1 MPGLQ
6 SLLLLNMKT
15 SLHKPFSLNP
25 RSTLIAL
32 KYLFLK
38 ETVRLIL
45 SGPPCKD
52 DNALS
57 LHPRSTLIA
66 LKYLFLKETVRLILS
81 GPPCKDGNS
90 LFQLWFINLGDL
102 RTSTAGKHWI

>member
-1 MPGLQ
+1 MT
-6 SLLLLNMKT
+6 SAWFTKFVIVNMKT

-25 RSTLIAL
+25 RSTLIVL

-38 ETVRLIL
+38 QTVR
-45 SGPPCKD
+45 
-52 DNALS
+52 
-57 LHPRSTLIA
+57 
-66 LKYLFLKETVRLILS
+66 VILS

-102 RTSTAGKHWI
+102 RTSTAGKHWIQQN